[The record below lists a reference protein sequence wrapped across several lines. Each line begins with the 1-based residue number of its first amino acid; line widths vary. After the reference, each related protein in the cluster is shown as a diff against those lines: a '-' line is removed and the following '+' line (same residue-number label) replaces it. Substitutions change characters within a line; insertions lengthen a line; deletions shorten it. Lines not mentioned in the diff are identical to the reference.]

1 MNIEVDKK
9 PEKLHEHE
17 HKVYNQPVNFVFK
30 KKPVYSII
38 KRLFDILLSLFLI
51 IILLPLFLV
60 IMIIIAC
67 DDKNGHPIFTQERCG
82 KNGKRFKLYKFRT
95 MTPNAE
101 NYLEQLKNQNEM
113 DGPVFK
119 IKNDPRVTRFGRFLR
134 ATNIDEIPQIF
145 NILKGEM
152 SFVGPRPPLP
162 REVEQYDEYDKLR
175 LLVVPGLTCYW
186 QVRKN
191 RNSISFKE
199 WMELDRK
206 YIVERNL
213 FVDIKLIF
221 KTLLVIFKHDGC

>member
-17 HKVYNQPVNFVFK
+17 HKVYNQPVNFIFK

-38 KRLFDILLSLFLI
+38 KRLFDILLSLSLI